1 MLKLFAPLFFRYVW
15 FGSAYISNMY
25 HKMITN
31 KPTYFIDTGSIVNSG
46 KSNINREIHFEQART
61 RANMGDKMQRLN
73 ISHTLAI
80 LRASPLPKED
90 GL

>member
-1 MLKLFAPLFFRYVW
+1 
-15 FGSAYISNMY
+15 MY

-46 KSNINREIHFEQART
+46 KSNIDREIYFEQARFNNINRETHFEQART
-61 RANMGDKMQRLN
+61 RTNMGGRMQRLN

>member
-1 MLKLFAPLFFRYVW
+1 MLTFFVPLFFRYVW

-25 HKMITN
+25 HKMIAN

-46 KSNINREIHFEQART
+46 KSNLDREIHFEQART
-61 RANMGDKMQRLN
+61 RTNMGGRMQRLN

-80 LRASPLPKED
+80 LRASPLPKGG